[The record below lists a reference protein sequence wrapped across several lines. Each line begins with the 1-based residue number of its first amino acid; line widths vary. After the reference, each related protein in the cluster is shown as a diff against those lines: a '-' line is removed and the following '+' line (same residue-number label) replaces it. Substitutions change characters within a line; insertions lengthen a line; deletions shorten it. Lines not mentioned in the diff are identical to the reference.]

1 MSYGFDGS
9 AGTSSSSAASARSAR
24 SFVGSRGGSSRLFWG
39 RNASSA
45 RSPSR
50 HAGSSGNTRCAT
62 PERIVAAAP
71 PSSSFVTSS
80 CVTARM
86 TSGPVMNM
94 WLDDSTMNT
103 KSVIAGEYTA
113 PPAHGPSTADSWGTT
128 PDASV
133 LRRKMSA

>member
-1 MSYGFDGS
+1 MQD
-9 AGTSSSSAASARSAR
+9 
-24 SFVGSRGGSSRLFWG
+24 
-39 RNASSA
+39 
-45 RSPSR
+45 
-50 HAGSSGNTRCAT
+50 GSSGNARCAT
-62 PERIVAAAP
+62 PERTCAAAP
-71 PSSSFVTSS
+71 PSSSLLTSS

-94 WLDDSTMNT
+94 WLVDSTMNT

-113 PPAHGPSTADSWGTT
+113 PPAHGPSTADSCGTT